1 MITLVLTNRD
11 RDLRIVNA
19 SLKSLNL
26 QSDKEFK
33 IFLVDYGSEL
43 NYIVNLKALVKEFN
57 FVELIICPVQG
68 QLWNK
73 SRAIN
78 IALKK
83 CQTAYFLVGDI
94 DLIFHPN
101 FIKNAK
107 KMSNPREVH
116 YFQYGFLSFDESL
129 KEQDFD
135 AYEVDFKGNDE
146 VTGTTLFPVE
156 VLKSVNGYDEF
167 YHGWGAED
175 TDIHIRLKQAG
186 LSVIFQ
192 DSEILVKHQ
201 WHPKAY
207 RSKNSSNPFHSV
219 LERINHSYMT
229 LTDHSKRSKVN
240 IQNEWGKLPLETDYQ
255 ELLQNAPDHK
265 FVLDTEEI
273 KLSAILIQLGNF
285 QNEIVEITI
294 KEVFLK
300 EKLKQN
306 VKRLLGKK
314 SKNYLDLEV
323 INDRILE
330 EIISSYRNNSYQ
342 YSFQREKGV
351 IQLKIKF

>member
-1 MITLVLTNRD
+1 MISIVLTNRD
-11 RDLRIVNA
+11 RDLRIVKT
-19 SLKSLNL
+19 SLKSLSL

-33 IFLVDYGSEL
+33 VFLVDYGSKPD
-43 NYIVNLKALVKEFN
+43 YIQDLKEVIKEFI
-57 FVELIICPVQG
+57 FVELIICPVYG

-83 CQTAYFLVGDI
+83 CLTPYFLVGDI
-94 DLIFHPN
+94 DLIFHPD
-101 FIKNAK
+101 FIKNGKELA
-107 KMSNPREVH
+107 NPREVH
-116 YFQYGFLSFDESL
+116 YFQYGFLSPEESL

-135 AYEVDFKGNDE
+135 AYKVDFKGSDE
-146 VTGTTLFPVE
+146 VTGTTLFPTE
-156 VLKSVNGYDEF
+156 ALMSVNGYDEF

-175 TDIHIRLKQAG
+175 TDIHIRIKNVG

-207 RSKNSSNPFHSV
+207 RSKNSSNPFHSA
-219 LERINHSYMT
+219 LERINHSYMN
-229 LTDHSKRSKVN
+229 LTDQSKRSKVN
-240 IQNEWGKLPLETDYQ
+240 IENEWGKLPLETDYE
-255 ELLQNAPDHK
+255 ELLQNTSDYK

-273 KLSAILIQLGNF
+273 KLSAVLMQLRNF
-285 QNEIVEITI
+285 ENEIIEISI
-294 KEVFLK
+294 NEIFLK
-300 EKLKQN
+300 ERLKQK

-314 SKNYLDLEV
+314 SKNYLDLQV

-330 EIISSYRNNSYQ
+330 EIVFSYRNNSYQ
-342 YSFQREKGV
+342 YSFQREKGI